1 MTEITLEDYMKLVES
16 DETLRARVRACAD
29 PVAAM
34 KTVMEMAA
42 ASGYRIASADVP
54 DKLEL
59 KDDDLGAV
67 MGGVNPFIPMS
78 EGELNPYS
86 WFVTLLRRL
95 MGMDDG
101 TPTPPGPDRGT
112 PEDKRW

>member
-1 MTEITLEDYMKLVES
+1 MTNLTHKAQQVFARDRYATELTGVSIDLVES
-16 DETLRARVRACAD
+16 RHACCSLTLLPPHRN
-29 PVAAM
+29 AM
-34 KTVMEMAA
+34 
-42 ASGYRIASADVP
+42 
-54 DKLEL
+54 
-59 KDDDLGAV
+59 GAV

-101 TPTPPGPDRGT
+101 TPTPPVPDRGT
-112 PEDKRW
+112 PENKRW